1 MGAAPWVQETH
12 LFTGRRRSRGNGDAV
27 GRGWVQGAL
36 DASLWSLDEAGGRSD
51 TFEQPLERKTPSSP
65 SCCGQRTWNVVPA
78 PGGGTRPGED
88 RSGEGI
94 RGPQDRLPAT
104 FAGLRLPLWGVGSHG
119 VPAALPLWAVRVQL
133 FPSAP
138 ETNPALVF
146 HPGVRMAG
154 AISKKHLL
162 KRHSCRCAES
172 G

>member
-12 LFTGRRRSRGNGDAV
+12 LFTGRRRSRGNRDAV

-36 DASLWSLDEAGGRSD
+36 DASLWSLDEAG
-51 TFEQPLERKTPSSP
+51 
-65 SCCGQRTWNVVPA
+65 
-78 PGGGTRPGED
+78 
-88 RSGEGI
+88 
-94 RGPQDRLPAT
+94 GPQDRLPAT

-119 VPAALPLWAVRVQL
+119 VPAALPLRAVRVQL